1 MRSAL
6 AAVYI
11 MTNRN
16 NTVLYTGVTGDLE
29 TRVYEH
35 KMKRDRSAFTTRY
48 NLNKLVYVETTAN
61 IAAAIAREK
70 QIKGWVH
77 KRKVTLIEA
86 ANPEWKDLSADWRL

>member
-16 NTVLYTGVTGDLE
+16 NTVLYTGVTSDLR
-29 TRVYEH
+29 TRVWEH
-35 KMKRDRSAFTTRY
+35 KMKLDPSSFATRY
-48 NLNKLVYVETTAN
+48 NLDKLVYIETTPN

-70 QIKGWVH
+70 QIKGWVRR
-77 KRKVTLIEA
+77 RKIALIEA
-86 ANPEWKDLSADWRL
+86 ANPEWRDLSMDWRF

>member
-1 MRSAL
+1 MRSTL
-6 AAVYI
+6 ATVYI

-16 NTVLYTGVTGDLE
+16 NTVLYAGVTSDLE

-48 NLNKLVYVETTAN
+48 NLDKLVYIETTAN

-70 QIKGWVH
+70 QIKGWVR
-77 KRKVTLIEA
+77 KRKIALIEA
-86 ANPEWKDLSADWRL
+86 ANPAWKDLSTDWRL